1 MSVSPSRTTRAGA
14 GVVDLDDD
22 RALEPGLV
30 GGKSA
35 ALARARRAGV
45 ATLDGV
51 VLTTAFSDAIDA
63 GETLED
69 MPEISEAFECAR
81 GDERRLV
88 ARSSSVVEDQ
98 TASSAAGQFESVI
111 GIDDLSDFREAVRVV
126 LDSRERADASD
137 HPIAVLVQPMIE
149 PSIAGVFF
157 GVDPVTGRSDRRVV
171 AAVAGQPEHLV
182 SGEVEGSRY
191 LVDFDGSTIDA
202 TVRDDVEVPA
212 TRLRELV
219 EAGDRLAEVF
229 DGPQDVEWAIVDD
242 ELLILQSR
250 PVTTEVRGIP
260 QGALFGPGPVA
271 ETFPEPLSR
280 LEEEMWVPPLREA
293 VREALVLSGAH
304 RREDLEGR
312 ELVVAIDG
320 RVAIDLEAAGEAQ
333 RDPSLA
339 DRLSPAKR
347 VRRLRSAWR
356 IGRLRA
362 ALPHLVGQ
370 LADRVDA
377 DLDLLPGLDEL
388 SSRQLVALIDRTRGA
403 LQSLHAHE
411 ILMGLLAD
419 SQGGSFTG
427 ASVALRVLAESRRD
441 GFTDAEIIARS
452 PVVLALAP
460 PRVAPSPRLPE
471 STADPDVADVPG
483 LPDTQV
489 RRETLRLRVR
499 WLQELSAQA
508 AWKLGERLA
517 QAGLLSDP
525 ALVRHLCLSD
535 LDALVRRR
543 AVIVGDRLGELSDA
557 VEREA
562 EEVAPLPSR
571 FRVSDLGRP
580 IGEGGAGAPEGG
592 TGAGGGQADGIV
604 SHDDDDPPDGAVLVV
619 GSLRPDLGP
628 QLGRLTAIVAETGSV
643 LSHLAILAR
652 EQSVPTVV
660 GHRDARQEL
669 PEGARVRVDG
679 DLGTVTLLDDDGDDT
694 GQHDD
699 DRLPGDRQR
708 DGESETDEEHR

>member
-182 SGEVEGSRY
+182 SGAVEGSRY

-280 LEEEMWVPPLREA
+280 LEIDMWVPPLDAA
-293 VREALVLSGAH
+293 VREALVLSAAFH
-304 RREDLEGR
+304 RDELDDR

-320 RVAIDLEAAGEAQ
+320 WVAIDLEATGETS

-339 DRLSPAKR
+339 ERLSPMKR
-347 VRRLRSAWR
+347 IRRLRSAWKV
-356 IGRLRA
+356 GRLKA
-362 ALPHLVGQ
+362 ALPFLVDE
-370 LADRVDA
+370 LVDRVDA
-377 DLDLLPGLDEL
+377 DLDALPGLDDL
-388 SSRQLVALIDRTRGA
+388 TSRQLMALIDRSRDA
-403 LQSLHAHE
+403 LQSMHAHE
-411 ILMGLLAD
+411 ILMGLLSEPGSA
-419 SQGGSFTG
+419 SFTG

-441 GFTDAEIIARS
+441 GLTDRQIIARS

-460 PRVAPSPRLPE
+460 PRIAALPTLPQE
-471 STADPDVADVPG
+471 TASPDVVDVPA

-499 WLQELSAQA
+499 WLQELTAQA
-508 AWKLGERLA
+508 AWLLGERLA
-517 QAGLLSDP
+517 GAGVLRQPSSI
-525 ALVRHLCLSD
+525 RHVDLSD
-535 LDALVRRR
+535 LAALVARRV
-543 AVIVGDRLGELSDA
+543 ALVTANLDELTERDEADDA
-557 VEREA
+557 A
-562 EEVAPLPSR
+562 PPLPSR
-571 FRVSDLGRP
+571 F
-580 IGEGGAGAPEGG
+580 
-592 TGAGGGQADGIV
+592 
-604 SHDDDDPPDGAVLVV
+604 
-619 GSLRPDLGP
+619 
-628 QLGRLTAIVAETGSV
+628 
-643 LSHLAILAR
+643 
-652 EQSVPTVV
+652 
-660 GHRDARQEL
+660 
-669 PEGARVRVDG
+669 
-679 DLGTVTLLDDDGDDT
+679 
-694 GQHDD
+694 
-699 DRLPGDRQR
+699 
-708 DGESETDEEHR
+708 

>member
-1 MSVSPSRTTRAGA
+1 VRDAPEALAVT
-14 GVVDLDDD
+14 LDDD
-22 RALEPGLV
+22 AAVDTDRA
-30 GGKSA
+30 GGKAA
-35 ALARARRAGV
+35 ALAVARRHGV
-45 ATLDGV
+45 RTLSGV
-51 VLTTAFSDAIDA
+51 VLTTDLSEQVDGGA
-63 GETLED
+63 TLED
-69 MPEISEAFECAR
+69 IDDVERAFALAG
-81 GDERRLV
+81 GDDQPLV
-88 ARSSSVVEDQ
+88 VRSSSVVEDQ
-98 TASSAAGQFESVI
+98 GESSAAGQFESVVGVE
-111 GIDDLSDFREAVRVV
+111 GIEDFREAIMTV
-126 LDSRERADASD
+126 LDSRVRADAAD
-137 HPIAVLVQPMIE
+137 RPIAVLVQPAIDPE
-149 PSIAGVFF
+149 VAGVYFE
-157 GVDPVTGRSDRRVV
+157 VDPVTGRTDRRVITV
-171 AAVAGQPEHLV
+171 VEGQPDQLV
-182 SGEVEGSRY
+182 SGEVQGSRY
-191 LVDFDGSTIDA
+191 VLDTTGEVLEEEIRDGVTLSA
-202 TVRDDVEVPA
+202 SHR
-212 TRLRELV
+212 RELV
-219 EAGDRLAEVF
+219 GAGEQLADVF
-229 DGPQDVEWAIVDD
+229 DGPQDVEWAVVDG
-242 ELLILQSR
+242 ELVILQSR
-250 PVTTEVRGIP
+250 PVTTEIRGVP